1 MIRRLWSRNRWLVI
15 GFLLAVLLSLFF
27 GIRAL
32 MFSLYWSDPAKRD
45 QDIAGWMTPRYVAMS
60 WDVPPEVIS
69 EALNLPQDGTGRR
82 VTLRDLAAER
92 GQEVDDLTADLD
104 AAISAFRSGQ

>member
-15 GFLLAVLLSLFF
+15 GFFIAVVLSLVF
-27 GIRAL
+27 GVRAL

-60 WDVPPEVIS
+60 WNVPPEVIS
-69 EALNLPQDGTGRR
+69 EALDLPHDGTGRR

-92 GQEVDDLTADLD
+92 EQDVDDLAADLD